1 MGNAIGAP
9 RSNPNGGGRESLKG
23 EAVEAMRVN
32 LARLKRDL
40 EELGAIGRT
49 PEGGVSRPSW
59 SDADVEARRWLR
71 ERITSA
77 GMEARVDA
85 AGNIFGR
92 WQLGSPVVLVGSHI
106 DSVPNGGRFDGALGV
121 LAGLECLR
129 RIKEEGVR
137 LRYPLELV
145 AFTDEEGAF
154 GGFFGSYA
162 FTGVLNA
169 EDIPNIRD
177 SSGLRIA
184 DAMARHGLDAMQ
196 APRAY
201 RSPNKI
207 RSYVELHIEQGPVLE
222 AQQIPIGIVEAI
234 VGIRR
239 YGITLLGRADH
250 AGTTPM
256 QDRKNALLGAAD
268 LVLKG
273 HELVLREGTPASR
286 VTVGILHLRPAV
298 ANIVPAE
305 AYLTYELREQSFE
318 VLRTLAEKS
327 RVLAASAASAW
338 GLEVSIETILD
349 IDPVPLADEVQGAI
363 VAAAGEMGCRYLH
376 LPAMAGHD
384 AQVVGRVAKAGM
396 IFVPSKNGRS
406 HSPLEFTSH
415 EDVERGANVLL
426 LTLLKLAAE

>member
-1 MGNAIGAP
+1 
-9 RSNPNGGGRESLKG
+9 
-23 EAVEAMRVN
+23 MRGVDFP
-32 LARLKRDL
+32 RLKRDL

-59 SDADVEARRWLR
+59 SEADVEARRWLQA
-71 ERITSA
+71 RIASA

-92 WQLGSPVVLVGSHI
+92 WQSGSPVILVGSHI
-106 DSVPNGGRFDGALGV
+106 DSVPNGGMFDGSLGV
-121 LAGLECLR
+121 LTGLECLR

-154 GGFFGSYA
+154 GGFFGSHA
-162 FTGVLNA
+162 FTGVLKVG
-169 EDIPNIRD
+169 DIPNIKD

-184 DAMARHGLDAMQ
+184 EAMARQGFDATQ
-196 APRAY
+196 AHTAHRNPGEVRA
-201 RSPNKI
+201 
-207 RSYVELHIEQGPVLE
+207 YVELHIEQGPVLE
-222 AQQIPIGIVEAI
+222 AQQIPIGVVETI

-239 YGITLLGRADH
+239 YGITFRGRADH

-286 VTVGILHLRPAV
+286 VTVGILQLRPAV

-305 AYLTYELREQSFE
+305 AYLTYELREQSVE
-318 VLRTLAEKS
+318 VLRALAEKS
-327 RVLAASAASAW
+327 RVLTSSVASAW
-338 GLEVSIETILD
+338 GLEVSIETILE
-349 IDPVPLADEVQGAI
+349 IDPVQLADEIRAAV
-363 VAAAGEMGCRYLH
+363 VAAADEIGCRYLH
-376 LPAMAGHD
+376 MPAMAGHD
-384 AQVVGRVAKAGM
+384 AQVVSRVAKAGM
-396 IFVPSKNGRS
+396 IFVPSRNGRS
-406 HSPLEFTSH
+406 HSPLEFTSD
-415 EDVERGANVLL
+415 EDVEGGANVLL
-426 LTLLKLAAE
+426 LTLLRLAAE